1 MPRTDDDS
9 WSLYA
14 RSFLATLGVLF
25 IALICFVW
33 HKQGEQAPGW
43 STFAWVLF
51 LGIGSL
57 GILLLLIAV
66 FASARS
72 VERWAESA
80 STHEASI
87 VVMIVAAPVYFL
99 CKWLMKRK

>member
-1 MPRTDDDS
+1 MPRSDDDS
-9 WSLYA
+9 WMLYG
-14 RSFLATLGVLF
+14 RSFLATLGLLF

-33 HKQGEQAPGW
+33 HKQREQAPEW

-51 LGIGSL
+51 LGIGCL
-57 GILLLLIAV
+57 GMVLLCVAL

-99 CKWLMKRK
+99 CKCFMKKK